1 MFYIR
6 KSSGEKQRFNL
17 DKFRRSLFKA
27 GAKEKE
33 IEYIISQILKEHP
46 KSTKKLHALTTK
58 LLQKKSPA
66 IADRY
71 NLKRALMELGP
82 DGYPFELF
90 VAQIFEQQGY
100 TTATDEIIAGACVD
114 HEVDIMAQK
123 DDQHLMVE
131 CKYHNRPG
139 LKSDV
144 KVTLY
149 VQARFEDIR
158 DAWQAKKHSKTAH
171 FHKAWVATNTQFT
184 TEAIKY
190 AECKGMKL
198 LGWGYPAQNNIAQLI
213 EQYDLFPITTITS
226 LSRAQKKQLLKRGL
240 VLCKDARTHE
250 NSLKA
255 IGLSSSAIN
264 QIIKE
269 AESVCKLEPGRYE

>member
-1 MFYIR
+1 MTFYIR
-6 KSSGEKQRFNL
+6 KSSGEKQRFDL

-33 IEYIISQILKEHP
+33 VDYIVSQITKERP
-46 KSTKKLHALTTK
+46 KSTKKLHELATK

-71 NLKRALMELGP
+71 NLKRALMDLGP
-82 DGYPFELF
+82 DGYPFEKF
-90 VAQIFEQQGY
+90 VAQLLERIGY
-100 TTATDEIIAGACVD
+100 STVTNPIVSGACVD
-114 HEVDIMAQK
+114 HEVDVTAEK

-131 CKYHNRPG
+131 CKFHNRPG

-158 DAWQAKKHSKTAH
+158 DAWETKRGEKVSH
-171 FHKAWVATNTQFT
+171 FHTACVATNTQFT
-184 TEAIKY
+184 SEAIKY

-198 LGWGYPAQNNIAQLI
+198 LGWGYPAKDNIAQLI
-213 EQYDLFPITTITS
+213 EQYDLFPITTLTS
-226 LSRAQKKQLLKRGL
+226 LTKAQKRQLLKRGFI
-240 VLCKDARTHE
+240 LCKDARKHVKT
-250 NSLKA
+250 LQ
-255 IGLSSSAIN
+255 GLGLPMREVT
-264 QIIKE
+264 QIVKE
-269 AESVCKLEPGRYE
+269 AEAVCKI

>member
-6 KSSGEKQRFNL
+6 KTSGEKQRFDL

-27 GAKEKE
+27 GAQPKE
-33 IEYIISQILKEHP
+33 IDYIVSQVLKERP
-46 KSTKKLHALTTK
+46 KNTQTLHQLATK
-58 LLQKKSPA
+58 LLSQKSPA

-71 NLKRALMELGP
+71 NLKRALMDLGP
-82 DGYPFELF
+82 DGYPFESF
-90 VAQIFEQQGY
+90 VAQIFKRLGY
-100 TTATDEIIAGACVD
+100 TTATDEIVSGACVD
-114 HEVDIMAQK
+114 HEVDVTAQK
-123 DDQHLMVE
+123 DAQHLMIE

-139 LKSDV
+139 LKCDV
-144 KVTLY
+144 KITLY

-158 DAWQAKKHSKTAH
+158 NAWEAQKHGKTSH
-171 FHKAWVATNTQFT
+171 FHAAWLATNTQFT

-190 AECKGMKL
+190 AECKGMNL

-213 EQYDLFPITTITS
+213 EQYNLFPITTLTS

-255 IGLSSSAIN
+255 IGLAPSEIH

-269 AESVCKLEPGRYE
+269 SEAICKLEPRRHE